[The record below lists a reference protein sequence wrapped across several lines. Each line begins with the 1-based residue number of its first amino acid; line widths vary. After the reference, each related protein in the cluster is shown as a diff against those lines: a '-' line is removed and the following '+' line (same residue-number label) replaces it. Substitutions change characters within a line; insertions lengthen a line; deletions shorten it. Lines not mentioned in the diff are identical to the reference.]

1 MRSLARR
8 MSRCAQANA
17 MRFVQLLFDFIRP
30 QDAPVA
36 RRRARGV
43 VAPPSTERAARRAVA
58 NRRVANAHD
67 LSQSALAFAP
77 QANTCADVVTPTLMH
92 ATTPTLMHA
101 MTPAEMRAHLRA
113 PRGVDHTRPVQRRY
127 DAIAAQMLAHY
138 GLRVRRWRNSLS
150 GLATLRIF
158 RDGRTEKWVE
168 SPYPTSPLRMAIFL
182 HEVGHHAIGL
192 GIYKPRCLEEYLA
205 WRFAIDRMNELGMP
219 TDGTV
224 AHRFERSM
232 QYAVAKSVRRGI
244 QRLPAEVLAFA
255 ATPLLNHVPHA

>member
-1 MRSLARR
+1 MG
-8 MSRCAQANA
+8 
-17 MRFVQLLFDFIRP
+17 FVQLLFDFFRP
-30 QDAPVA
+30 QDAPVV
-36 RRRARGV
+36 RRRAGGV
-43 VAPPSTERAARRAVA
+43 VATPMSERGTRRPVSTRRAAKE
-58 NRRVANAHD
+58 ND
-67 LSQSALAFAP
+67 PLQSALAFVP
-77 QANTCADVVTPTLMH
+77 QETECAGVVMPVTMTTATMRTL
-92 ATTPTLMHA
+92 
-101 MTPAEMRAHLRA
+101 LRA
-113 PRGVDHTRPVQRRY
+113 PRGIDHARPVQRRY

-224 AHRFERSM
+224 ARRFERSM

-255 ATPLLNHVPHA
+255 ATPVLSKA